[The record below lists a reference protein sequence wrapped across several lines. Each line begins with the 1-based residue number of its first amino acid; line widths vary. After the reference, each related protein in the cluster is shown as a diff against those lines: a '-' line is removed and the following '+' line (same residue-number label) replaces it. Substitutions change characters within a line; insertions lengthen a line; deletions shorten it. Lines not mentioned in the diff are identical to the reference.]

1 MRQPKDVTV
10 GDRSLSEI
18 LRDHESWI
26 KTYYM
31 YHSMIFMPIDRDEFK
46 MRAVLSYELLD
57 HVNFTETD
65 LRGANLDNANFTRS
79 DFYGARL
86 HGANLNRAIFR
97 EAKLCYANL
106 SRANLRGADLRG
118 ADLTGANFSGA
129 ILYGANLKDAINV
142 PYIPLA
148 CPERGAFIGYKAA
161 SDCLVCLEIPED
173 ARRLSATT
181 RKCRCDKAK
190 VLDIVQINGDYREEL
205 WHHPTNWDHKAKLC
219 HPAEVKSTY
228 DPDFIY
234 RVGETVKVD
243 NFDEDRWTECSTGI
257 HFFLNSVDA
266 IKYHYGLS

>member
-1 MRQPKDVTV
+1 MRQPGDVTV

-18 LRDHESWI
+18 LRYHESWV
-26 KTYYM
+26 KKYYM

-65 LRGANLDNANFTRS
+65 LRGAHLDNTNFTGS
-79 DFYGARL
+79 HFYGARL
-86 HGANLNRAIFR
+86 NGANLRGAIFR
-97 EAKLCYANL
+97 EAKLCHANL
-106 SRANLRGADLRG
+106 SGANLQAADLRG
-118 ADLTGANFSGA
+118 ADLSGANLNNA

-148 CPERGAFIGYKAA
+148 CPESGAFIGYKTA

-190 VLDIVQINGDYREEL
+190 VLDIVQINSGSEWL
-205 WHHPTNWDHKAKLC
+205 HLFTNSVYKTTLY
-219 HPAEVKSTY
+219 HPAEVKSSY

-243 NFDEDRWTECSTGI
+243 NFDEDRWIECSTGI

-266 IKYHYGLS
+266 LRYHYGLF